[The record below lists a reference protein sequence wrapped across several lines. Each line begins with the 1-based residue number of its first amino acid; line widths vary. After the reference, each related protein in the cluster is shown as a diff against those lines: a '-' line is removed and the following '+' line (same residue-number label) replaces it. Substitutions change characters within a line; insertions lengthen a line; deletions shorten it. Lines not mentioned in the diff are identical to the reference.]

1 MITLWIYHRY
11 HSCELYTSGC
21 MVLEACADPN
31 RCGPNQVAPPTREA
45 KQVKRK
51 KEEDFTEILCSPP
64 EVNNRPKATHSHSSK
79 SCCCVVTAW

>member
-1 MITLWIYHRY
+1 MQD
-11 HSCELYTSGC
+11 HSLVSKMVGKA
-21 MVLEACADPN
+21 MPQVKLVLEGCADPN
-31 RCGPNQVAPPTREA
+31 RCGPNQVSPPTREA

-51 KEEDFTEILCSPP
+51 KEEDSTEILCSPP